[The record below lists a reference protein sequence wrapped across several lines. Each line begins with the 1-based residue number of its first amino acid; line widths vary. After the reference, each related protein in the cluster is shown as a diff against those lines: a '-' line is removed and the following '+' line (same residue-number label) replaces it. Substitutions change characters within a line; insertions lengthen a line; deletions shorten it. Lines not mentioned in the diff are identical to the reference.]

1 MSFVISFQKLLII
14 KDTETAVMIAQ
25 VLDNKKKDL
34 LLDAVHKIWN
44 DLWKDSV
51 EKEIFL
57 NFFFEVQ
64 SGLISSTFIK

>member
-1 MSFVISFQKLLII
+1 MI

-25 VLDNKKKDL
+25 VLDNEKKNL
-34 LLDAVHKIWN
+34 LLNAIHKIWN

-57 NFFFEVQ
+57 HFFFEVQ
-64 SGLISSTFIK
+64 SGLISSTLMNT